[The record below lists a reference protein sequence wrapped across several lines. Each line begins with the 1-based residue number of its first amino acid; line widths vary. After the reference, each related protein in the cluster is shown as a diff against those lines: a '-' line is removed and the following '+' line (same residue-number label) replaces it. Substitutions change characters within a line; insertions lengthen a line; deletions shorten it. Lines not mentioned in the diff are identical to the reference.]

1 MHIIWKSTK
10 RLSLAWLI
18 ATFVYMTALF
28 FSINY
33 SSKNSLV
40 LYPIQP
46 FIFGSEPV
54 DLFFPLFTTI
64 PFVWP
69 IYFLRKDNFLEY
81 VSMRIKLNKYLVFQT
96 LASLALCFV
105 MVLLVN
111 YSGFLFSLRMANI
124 SSGVQGPTLT
134 GYILGEMQLLDPL
147 KFGLL
152 WSFYKAVIGLLIC
165 SLGIIFAYYVKNLFL
180 MFLAPFALIFLENF
194 ITGVTGLARFSFTTT
209 YVLNRLSPSAMVP
222 KNLLVG
228 ISTFIV
234 LTIITQRVLVHHE
247 QQNY

>member
-1 MHIIWKSTK
+1 MHIIWKSTR

-18 ATFVYMTALF
+18 ATFVYTTVLF

-54 DLFFPLFTTI
+54 DLFFSLFTTI

-105 MVLLVN
+105 MVLDL
-111 YSGFLFSLRMANI
+111 
-124 SSGVQGPTLT
+124 P
-134 GYILGEMQLLDPL
+134 
-147 KFGLL
+147 
-152 WSFYKAVIGLLIC
+152 
-165 SLGIIFAYYVKNLFL
+165 
-180 MFLAPFALIFLENF
+180 
-194 ITGVTGLARFSFTTT
+194 
-209 YVLNRLSPSAMVP
+209 P
-222 KNLLVG
+222 KN
-228 ISTFIV
+228 
-234 LTIITQRVLVHHE
+234 
-247 QQNY
+247 